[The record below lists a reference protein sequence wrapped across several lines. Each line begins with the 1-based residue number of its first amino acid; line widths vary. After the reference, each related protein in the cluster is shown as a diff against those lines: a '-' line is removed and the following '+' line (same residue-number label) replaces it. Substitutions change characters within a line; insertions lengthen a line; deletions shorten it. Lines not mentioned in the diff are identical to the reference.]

1 MKKQREINKLF
12 ELLPIGDKNQLKE
25 LKSIYKRALEEKFNL
40 ENVLNNLE
48 IGDYGRIKLQK
59 EIAKLTDI
67 LIRADENIFVITIG
81 KILKKQKQITN
92 KMSELDKQWFDIWN
106 TSFEN

>member
-1 MKKQREINKLF
+1 MKKQREINELF

-48 IGDYGRIKLQK
+48 IGKHGRIKLQK

-67 LIRADENIFVITIG
+67 LIRADENIFVIMIG
-81 KILKKQKQITN
+81 KILKEQKQITN
-92 KMSELDKQWFDIWN
+92 KMSELDKQWFNIWN
-106 TSFEN
+106 